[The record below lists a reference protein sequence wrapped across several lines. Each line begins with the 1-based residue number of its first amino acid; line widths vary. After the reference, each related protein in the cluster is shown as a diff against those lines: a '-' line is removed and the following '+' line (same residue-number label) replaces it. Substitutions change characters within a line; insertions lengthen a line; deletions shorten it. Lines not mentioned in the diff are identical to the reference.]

1 VPGGWG
7 LKKEYFRLNAKTGAT
22 LPLEGRVT
30 IGDLVYVKLTFQPR
44 RGTLPW
50 WSSSYYA
57 LSDEIPAGLS
67 VVEEDKIYDG
77 TPFKLSLHSG
87 GYTTRDVRSDRV
99 RWTFA
104 FERNWMDR
112 SYQTGYVL
120 RAQYAGDFAT
130 GVARLEDFY
139 DESLYSQTA
148 SRRVGVDPLP
158 DSPRK

>member
-1 VPGGWG
+1 
-7 LKKEYFRLNAKTGAT
+7 
-22 LPLEGRVT
+22 LPLQGHVRV
-30 IGDLVYVKLTFQPR
+30 GDLVYVKLTFRPR
-44 RGTLPW
+44 VGALPW

-67 VVEEDKIYDG
+67 VVEEDKVYDG
-77 TPFKLSLHSG
+77 APFKLHLHAA
-87 GYTTRDVRSDRV
+87 GYTTREIRNDRI

-104 FERNWMDR
+104 FERNWMDCAFE
-112 SYQTGYVL
+112 TGYVL

-130 GVARLEDFY
+130 GVARFEDFY

-158 DSPRK
+158 DRPRK